1 MIDSTNSTALTGDYV
16 GTAARSAPTATEHLH
31 LDESAIRQIGALT
44 VAATAVQLAGSSAH
58 LVLPPEYRHV
68 DLTALIEK
76 AGPAPTRKH
85 GTVHL
90 GDVGSFIAY
99 VREQADP
106 LSCYIFADPD
116 TRTLTA
122 VLNENSSADAEAAG
136 WRDFRAVCKAELSRE
151 FAGWLRNDKT
161 AMEQEA
167 FAIFLEDNIADIVE
181 PSGETMMA
189 VALTLEAKTEV
200 SFSSARRL
208 DNGQVQLSYS
218 ENIDARAAAGAVEI
232 PREFAI
238 GVRLFKNGDAYKVKA
253 RLKYRL
259 ASGKVKFWYELDRP
273 ENVIEDAFD
282 GYIKQARESG
292 YTVLLGKA

>member
-1 MIDSTNSTALTGDYV
+1 MTESSSN
-16 GTAARSAPTATEHLH
+16 AACTTPPAEHLH
-31 LDESAIRQIGALT
+31 LDESVIRQIGALT
-44 VAATAVQLAGSSAH
+44 IAATAVQHIGSSAH

-68 DLTALIEK
+68 DVTALIEK
-76 AGPAPTRKH
+76 AGPAPHRKQ

-90 GDVGSFIAY
+90 GDAQSFIGY
-99 VREQADP
+99 VRDQADP
-106 LSCYIFADPD
+106 LSCYIYADPD
-116 TRTLTA
+116 ARTLTA
-122 VLNENSSADAEAAG
+122 VLNENSSADGHAAG

-151 FAGWLRNDKT
+151 FEGWMRNNKKV
-161 AMEQEA
+161 MEQED

-189 VALTLEAKTEV
+189 VALSLEAKTEV

-208 DNGQVQLSYS
+208 DNGQVQLAYS
-218 ENIDARAAAGAVEI
+218 ENIEARAGQGAIDI
-232 PREFAI
+232 PRDFAI
-238 GVRLFKNGDAYKVKA
+238 GVRLFKNGEAYKVKA

-292 YTVLLGKA
+292 YTVLIGKA

>member
-1 MIDSTNSTALTGDYV
+1 MNDRTKDTADAET
-16 GTAARSAPTATEHLH
+16 THLH
-31 LDESAIRQIGALT
+31 LDASVIQQLGALA
-44 VAATAVQLAGSSAH
+44 VAATTVQYIGASAH

-68 DLTALIEK
+68 DLNALIEK
-76 AGPAPTRKH
+76 ASPAPNRKQ

-90 GDVGSFIAY
+90 GDVTSFVSY

-106 LSCYIFADPD
+106 LSCYIYADPD
-116 TRTLTA
+116 ARTLTA

-151 FAGWLRNDKT
+151 FDGWMRSNKKV
-161 AMEQEA
+161 MEQED

-181 PSGETMMA
+181 PSGEVMMA

-208 DNGQVQLSYS
+208 DNGQVQLAYT
-218 ENIDARAAAGAVEI
+218 ENIDARAGAGAVDI
-232 PREFAI
+232 PRDFAI
-238 GVRLFKNGDAYKVKA
+238 GVRLFKNGDAYRVRA

-259 ASGKVKFWYELDRP
+259 ASSKVKFWYELDRP
-273 ENVIEDAFD
+273 ENVIEDAFEA
-282 GYIKQARESG
+282 YIAQARASG
-292 YTVLLGKA
+292 FTVLLGKA